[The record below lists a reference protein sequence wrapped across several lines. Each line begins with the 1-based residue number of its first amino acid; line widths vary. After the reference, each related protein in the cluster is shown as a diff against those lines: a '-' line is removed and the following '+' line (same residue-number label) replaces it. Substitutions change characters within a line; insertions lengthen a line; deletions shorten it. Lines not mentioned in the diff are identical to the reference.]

1 MALTSV
7 RGVCNCHPHSVHS
20 VLTPFSRWTWVSQ
33 YQNVSILYYIGAKD
47 DGSGGDNWS
56 YKTCK
61 APVRLSLPT
70 NQHPVFYMPDAV
82 PAAQPTLSKHIIH
95 TVSKMDPMIL
105 QNNLTKTGRL
115 SIILTK
121 RIVIQ
126 LPGLWLKNLV
136 WVENHLRGIHSNTAP
151 LRTTA
156 KCSRARLT
164 FFFVRKHLTSLFTTV
179 IAAKHSISL
188 SCRLQDGSC
197 W

>member
-1 MALTSV
+1 MSPFCIILELRMMEVVVTTGAIRRAKLQSD
-7 RGVCNCHPHSVHS
+7 CHYQQ
-20 VLTPFSRWTWVSQ
+20 TNIQFFTCQMPF
-33 YQNVSILYYIGAKD
+33 
-47 DGSGGDNWS
+47 
-56 YKTCK
+56 
-61 APVRLSLPT
+61 LPP
-70 NQHPVFYMPDAV
+70 NQHCQSTLY
-82 PAAQPTLSKHIIH
+82 TLSQKW
-95 TVSKMDPMIL
+95 TPMIL

-179 IAAKHSISL
+179 IAAKHSRSL